1 MISLGLI
8 DIVLVLLLVGVFV
21 NSSRRRAMLP
31 FYVVLVLVVL
41 IEIER
46 LAPGVLAAAGSAI
59 HGIDAVNKQLPHVE
73 ISPIVTIK

>member
-8 DIVLVLLLVGVFV
+8 DILLVLLVVAMFIYA
-21 NSSRRRAMLP
+21 SRRRALLP
-31 FYVVLVLVVL
+31 FYVTLVLVVL

-46 LAPGVLAAAGSAI
+46 LAPGALAAAGNAI
-59 HGIDAVNKQLPHVE
+59 HGIDAINKQLPHVE

>member
-8 DIVLVLLLVGVFV
+8 DILLVLLVVGMFLY
-21 NSSRRRAMLP
+21 SSRRHAMLP

-46 LAPGVLAAAGSAI
+46 LAPGVLAAAGNAI